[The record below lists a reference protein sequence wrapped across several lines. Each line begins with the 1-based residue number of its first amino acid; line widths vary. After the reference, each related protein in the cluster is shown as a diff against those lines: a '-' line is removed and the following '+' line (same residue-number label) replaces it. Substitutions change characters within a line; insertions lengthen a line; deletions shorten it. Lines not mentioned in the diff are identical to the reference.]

1 MKLRIPLAAVAFALA
16 TASASADDVN
26 SASAT
31 DLRHVPGISK
41 SMAQKIVKDR
51 AAHGPF
57 KDWDDL
63 IRRINGFGAKAAHK
77 ASDGG
82 LLVQG
87 STYTGTSEGDG
98 QKAPAGGGQ
107 PPPVA
112 PAGPASK
119 EQASTGVSPP
129 SIGSQAPQQPHQKP

>member
-57 KDWDDL
+57 KDWEDL
-63 IRRINGFGAKAAHK
+63 IRRTGGFGADKARK
-77 ASDGG
+77 ASEPR
-82 LLVQG
+82 
-87 STYTGTSEGDG
+87 T
-98 QKAPAGGGQ
+98 
-107 PPPVA
+107 VA
-112 PAGPASK
+112 PTTTKRKLA
-119 EQASTGVSPP
+119 
-129 SIGSQAPQQPHQKP
+129 